1 MNIYPALKLHM
12 GDQVEGWTYYV
23 IKMKI
28 KDIGKEI
35 RFAGEFSGSKTLNE
49 VIQRQLDESR
59 VKKQMVNYLAKRDD
73 RFFSSIVVAALE
85 GSPTWIPMQPVETDD
100 LGVYEEAS
108 KHFGLLK
115 FDGGQKYYALDGQ
128 HRVKSIQVL
137 LDPTEEPMHP
147 AGFENEEISVIIMT
161 TTGNSGDDWVTKY
174 RRLFSSLNRYA
185 KPVDADTKII
195 MDEDDLFAILTR
207 QMIEQYPFMVW
218 TGDTENSPKVKTKG
232 NTLKEGEPF
241 FITLQ
246 TLYAMNEILLRSPE
260 NEDVFGDMAKFR
272 QSRPDEDFI
281 QKYYEELTNIWDAL
295 LAAIPDLSKDPLN
308 MRVRKNE
315 ALIADDDMENNA
327 LFTPIVM
334 KGILAPAA
342 MYLLVRNEDHSQQ
355 GLINTFSKLNT
366 INWSLL
372 ASPWRNLLANEND
385 AGQWIMISEERTKR
399 VALGLEIVL
408 WLLGVTELD
417 DVDIGELKH
426 TWSSYVMQTSGTSEQ
441 MWDEILAIRASNQ
454 S

>member
-1 MNIYPALKLHM
+1 MNIYPALRLHM
-12 GDQVEGWTYYV
+12 GDPVEGWTYYV
-23 IKMKI
+23 IKMKM

-59 VKKQMVNYLAKRDD
+59 VKKQMVNYLASRDD
-73 RFFSSIVVAALE
+73 RFYSSIVVAALE
-85 GSPTWIPMQPVETDD
+85 GSPTWIPMQPVETDE
-100 LGVYEEAS
+100 LGVFEEAS

-128 HRVKSIQVL
+128 HRVKSIQTL
-137 LDPTEEPMHP
+137 LDTSEEPPHP

-161 TTGNSGDDWVTKY
+161 TTGDSGDDWVTKY

-185 KPVDADTKII
+185 KPVDKDTTII

-232 NTLKEGEPF
+232 NTLGEGEPY

-260 NEDVFGDMAKFR
+260 NEDTFGDMAKFK

-281 QKYYEELTNIWDAL
+281 QKYYEELTKIWDAMI
-295 LAAIPDLSKDPLN
+295 AAIPDLSKDPIK
-308 MRVRKNE
+308 MRVRNND
-315 ALIADDDMENNA
+315 ALEADDDMENNA

-334 KGILAPAA
+334 KGILAPALL
-342 MYLLVRNEDHSQQ
+342 YLMVRNEDHSKQ
-355 GLINTFSKLNT
+355 GLIQTFSKLNK
-366 INWSLL
+366 IDWSLL
-372 ASPWRNLLANEND
+372 APPWRNLLANENND
-385 AGQWIMISEERTKR
+385 GKWIMTSEERAKR
-399 VALGLEIVL
+399 IALGLDLVL
-408 WLLGVTELD
+408 WIIGITELD
-417 DVDIGELKH
+417 DDDVNELKQ
-426 TWSSYVMQTSGTSEQ
+426 TWSSYIMQTSGVSEE
-441 MWDEILAIRASNQ
+441 MWEEVLAIQ
-454 S
+454 SSD